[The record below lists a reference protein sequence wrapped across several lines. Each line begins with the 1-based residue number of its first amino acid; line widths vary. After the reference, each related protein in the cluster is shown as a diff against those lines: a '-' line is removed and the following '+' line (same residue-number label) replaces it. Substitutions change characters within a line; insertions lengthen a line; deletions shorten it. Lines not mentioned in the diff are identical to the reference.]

1 MTETTTR
8 ENSSTDTE
16 RPTSENTDDTDEL
29 RDTVEEAAREL
40 EAVGEPVT
48 IARLAGATLRL
59 GIDTD
64 RHRFAGIAEACRD
77 VIAERASTEVK
88 TEVAR

>member
-1 MTETTTR
+1 MTDTTTR
-8 ENSSTDTE
+8 ENSSTDTN
-16 RPTSENTDDTDEL
+16 RATRENIDDTDEL